1 MGKHAEPLIVA
12 GLPDAVS
19 HYCHAVRFGDLVYVS
34 GLVAMDE
41 RGGVLGK
48 GEAAAQTEVIFQQ
61 LGMVLDTV
69 GAAPADVLKV
79 TVFLRNVDDRPR
91 INPVRQRFFGDHLPA
106 STLVEVSR
114 LIHEDLLVEIEAVVG
129 IAS

>member
-1 MGKHAEPLIVA
+1 MGKHAEPLTVA
-12 GLPDAVS
+12 GLPDPVS

-34 GLVAMDE
+34 GLVAMDGQ
-41 RGGVLGK
+41 RGVLGK
-48 GEAAAQTEVIFQQ
+48 GDAAAQTEVIFEH
-61 LGMVLDTV
+61 LGQVLDTV

-79 TVFLRNVDDRPR
+79 TVFLRDVDDRPR

-129 IAS
+129 IRS

>member
-48 GEAAAQTEVIFQQ
+48 GEAAAQTELIFQQ